1 VRQLSGHDAAFL
13 AMETDDVHGHGAGLC
28 LLDTGAAGGPLTL
41 ERVVRLL
48 DERLHLA
55 PALRR
60 VLVTVPLSLDQ
71 PYWIDGEV
79 DLAYHV
85 REVVLPGDGGERAL
99 HELVARLHA
108 RHLDRSR
115 PLWELYLVHGLPQGR
130 QALFLKIHH
139 AVIDGVGGNHLL
151 AALFDLDADG
161 RDVERAPA
169 PAVEGRPSTVEL
181 LGRTVLST
189 LRRPGRAL
197 GLGYRLARA
206 APTVL
211 GEPTRRRLPLLD
223 RLRPSAS
230 TAGLSDVGL
239 RAPSTPFNGP
249 IGPGRKVTTC
259 SLPLDAVLEVR
270 ALLGITVN
278 DVVMAVCAG
287 ALRTWLAEAS
297 ALPAEPLLAAA
308 PISFRSAEAAAAG
321 NQFGLLITVLPTDVA
336 DPVARAHAAAD
347 AMRGAKRT
355 YGALP
360 PMVLSDL
367 AGLAVPALV
376 SLGAG
381 LSERLHV
388 VERLRPF
395 NVMISNVQGPGG
407 PLYCAGA
414 RVEAYFPLSQVVQ
427 GQALNITMMS
437 YNRVLHVGLLADG
450 DLPLDLDRLGH
461 LLSNE
466 LTRLAGAS
474 ASPTPPVSAAPG

>member
-1 VRQLSGHDAAFL
+1 
-13 AMETDDVHGHGAGLC
+13 
-28 LLDTGAAGGPLTL
+28 
-41 ERVVRLL
+41 
-48 DERLHLA
+48 
-55 PALRR
+55 
-60 VLVTVPLSLDQ
+60 
-71 PYWIDGEV
+71 
-79 DLAYHV
+79 
-85 REVVLPGDGGERAL
+85 
-99 HELVARLHA
+99 
-108 RHLDRSR
+108 
-115 PLWELYLVHGLPQGR
+115 VHGLPQGR
-130 QALFLKIHH
+130 QALFPKIHH
-139 AVIDGVGGNHLL
+139 AVIDGVGGNQLL
-151 AALFDLDADG
+151 AALFDLDGDG

-239 RAPSTPFNGP
+239 RAPSTSFNGP
-249 IGPGRKVTTC
+249 IGPGRKVTTR

-297 ALPAEPLLAAA
+297 AVPAEPLLAAA
-308 PISFRSAEAAAAG
+308 PISFRSAKAAAG

-355 YGALP
+355 FGALP
-360 PMVLSDL
+360 PMALSDL
-367 AGLAVPALV
+367 AGLAVPVLV
-376 SLGAG
+376 RLGTG

-427 GQALNITMMS
+427 AQALNIAMMR
-437 YNRVLHVGLLADG
+437 YNRVLHMGLLADG
-450 DLPLDLDRLGH
+450 NLPLDLDRLGH

-466 LTRLAGAS
+466 LTRLAGVA
-474 ASPTPPVSAAPG
+474 ASPTPPVSTAPG